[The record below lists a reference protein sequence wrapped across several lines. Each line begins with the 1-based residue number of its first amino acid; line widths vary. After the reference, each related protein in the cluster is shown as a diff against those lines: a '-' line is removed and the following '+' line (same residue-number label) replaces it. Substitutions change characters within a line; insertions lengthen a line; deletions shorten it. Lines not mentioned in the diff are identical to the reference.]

1 MPILQVGYAV
11 FSVTRLVKTRVHG
24 ILKLAFGLEAFV
36 LTLERVLFD
45 VISIFEIIFL
55 WDTSRKTLRD
65 IRISIF

>member
-1 MPILQVGYAV
+1 MV

-24 ILKLAFGLEAFV
+24 ILKFAFGLEASV
-36 LTLERVLFD
+36 LTLERVLLD
-45 VISIFEIIFL
+45 VISISEIIFL